1 MASGLTTVNDSS
13 EGKLVHESHNDHRLS
28 GTDQHQT
35 TSAKELEDNTSL
47 YIKIFLHTIDEL
59 FPQLRSIGLPANE
72 CKKLLEKKDLSAIT
86 VQFPHPPTN
95 GVYIEIMQLLSQLRQ
110 QPQNYHLTNRY
121 VGQVFQQLD
130 PALAAAVGSPQNAF
144 KKVSRIYQSRRKLSY
159 DTFPTYRR
167 SESSNSSPTSCQSHQ
182 QQSLQPPQSPT
193 SLPTSTSLATL
204 PGFTPSL
211 PLQQPPRRT
220 SST

>member
-1 MASGLTTVNDSS
+1 M
-13 EGKLVHESHNDHRLS
+13 
-28 GTDQHQT
+28 
-35 TSAKELEDNTSL
+35 
-47 YIKIFLHTIDEL
+47 
-59 FPQLRSIGLPANE
+59 E
-72 CKKLLEKKDLSAIT
+72 CILKSCS
-86 VQFPHPPTN
+86 
-95 GVYIEIMQLLSQLRQ
+95 YCLRQ

-159 DTFPTYRR
+159 DTFPTYRQ

-220 SST
+220 SYAPHNVRRREKRLRVKIKGDITKDTRLSPRFSLLSLFSQGESLGTSYL